1 MSQGQF
7 KVSTVPDKSAA
18 AMSTDVDKL
27 TQWMHA
33 HVPGFEGPITL
44 DKFSGGQSN
53 PTFALGTASGRY
65 VLRRKPAGTLLA
77 SAHAVD
83 REFRLLSALHPKGF
97 PVPRPIALCEDE
109 SVIGSAFY
117 VMERIDGRTL
127 WDGTLPDETPA
138 TRRAIYEQ
146 MVETLAR
153 LHRFDPAQVGLA
165 DYGRP
170 GNYFERQ
177 VARWSR
183 QYRASQTDDVP
194 EVEKLIEWLSRT
206 VPEQTAATI
215 IHGDYRL
222 DNLIFDPTEA
232 KIAAVID
239 WELST
244 IGDPLADF
252 SYFALHWIMPS
263 DGLAAVGG
271 VDLAPLGIPSID
283 EITDLYCAMSG
294 RARLA
299 NPNWYF
305 AFNFFR
311 LVGIVQG
318 IRKRIIDGNASSQ
331 EAETAAAKLV
341 PLARLGW
348 EQARL
353 AGALD
358 N

>member
-1 MSQGQF
+1 MSDRGAE
-7 KVSTVPDKSAA
+7 TGI
-18 AMSTDVDKL
+18 DVDRL
-27 TQWMHA
+27 TTWMNA
-33 HVPGFEGPITL
+33 HVPGFGGAITL
-44 DKFSGGQSN
+44 EKFSGGQSN
-53 PTFALGTASGRY
+53 PTFALNSANGRY
-65 VLRRKPAGTLLA
+65 VLRRKPAGALLA

-83 REFRLLSALHPKGF
+83 REYRLMSALHPEGF
-97 PVPRPIALCEDE
+97 PVPGPIALCEDE

-127 WDGTLPDETPA
+127 WNGALPGETPA
-138 TRRAIYEQ
+138 ARRAIYEE
-146 MVETLAR
+146 MVATLAR

-183 QYRASQTDDVP
+183 QYRASQTEDVP
-194 EVEKLIEWLSRT
+194 EVEKLMEWLSRT
-206 VPEQTAATI
+206 VPEQSAATI

-222 DNLIFDPTEA
+222 DNLIFDPAEA
-232 KIAAVID
+232 KVLAVID

-252 SYFALHWIMPS
+252 SYFAVHWLMPA
-263 DGLAAVGG
+263 DGLAAVGN
-271 VDLAPLGIPSID
+271 VDLEAAGIPSLE
-283 EITDLYCAMSG
+283 EITDLYCQMSG
-294 RARLA
+294 RPRLA
-299 NPNWYF
+299 NPHWYF
-305 AFNFFR
+305 AFNLFR
-311 LVGIVQG
+311 IVGIVQG
-318 IRKRIIDGNASSQ
+318 IRKRIIDGTASSL

-341 PLARLGW
+341 PMARLGW

-358 N
+358 T

>member
-1 MSQGQF
+1 MNA
-7 KVSTVPDKSAA
+7 VSEPAA
-18 AMSTDVDKL
+18 VSSSIDLDRL
-27 TQWMHA
+27 TQWMDA
-33 HVPGFEGPITL
+33 HVDGFEGPITL

-53 PTFALGTASGRY
+53 PTFALDTKTKRY

-83 REFRLLSALHPKGF
+83 REFRLLSALHPEGF
-97 PVPRPIALCEDE
+97 PVPQPMALCEDDA
-109 SVIGSAFY
+109 VIGSAFY
-117 VMERIDGRTL
+117 VMERIEGRTL
-127 WDGTLPDETPA
+127 WDGTLPDETPEK
-138 TRRAIYEQ
+138 RRAIYVE

-183 QYRASQTDDVP
+183 QYRASQTEDVP

-206 VPEQTAATI
+206 VPEQSATTI

-222 DNLIFDPTEA
+222 DNLIFDPTQA
-232 KIAAVID
+232 KVAAVID

-244 IGDPLADF
+244 TGDPLADF
-252 SYFALHWIMPS
+252 SYFALHWLMPA
-263 DGLAAVGG
+263 DGLAALGN
-271 VDLAPLGIPSID
+271 VDLEPLGIPSLE
-283 EITDLYCAMSG
+283 EITDLYCQMSG
-294 RARLA
+294 RPRVA
-299 NPNWYF
+299 NPHWYF

-311 LVGIVQG
+311 IVGIVQG
-318 IRKRIIDGNASSQ
+318 IRKRIIDGTASSL
-331 EAETAAAKLV
+331 EAERAAAKLV
-341 PLARLGW
+341 PMARLGW

-353 AGALD
+353 AGAPES
-358 N
+358 